1 MGAVTR
7 YRNASRSVRT
17 ALVGRDG
24 AGRGRSVAAIPASP
38 ERTTSPGG
46 LTVLFLVSD
55 TGGGHRRAAEAIIGE
70 LAARCGPTFRP
81 VTCDPLAGPAAAWP
95 LRCLAAL
102 YGPIVRWAPWAWGV
116 AYYISDSRLAMAVL
130 WRTVF
135 ALADGPVASAVTA
148 TAPDVIVSCHPL
160 TGRAAIRAARGGPLR
175 RGPAGAASAGVASD
189 VRRSDSATPVV
200 TVVTDLVALHASWL
214 SPVADLVAV
223 PTAAGRSRC
232 EAAGIPSAR
241 CVEVGLP
248 VEAGS
253 DRRVLSPAGRATL
266 RRSLGLEPASFVVLL
281 TGGAEGCGGLARRT
295 AAILRQFDDVHVV
308 TVCGRNSPLR
318 RKLNARLGQ
327 ARGRLTVLGFV
338 GNISDWL
345 RCADVVVTKAGPA
358 IIAEAACVAVP
369 LLLTSHLPGQER
381 GNANLVVRAG
391 GGRHARGVRGMLRE
405 LAQLREDPAALG
417 ALAVGSKAL
426 ARPDA
431 AADVAGLV
439 GSLAVMRER
448 ASAVQAAR

>member
-7 YRNASRSVRT
+7 YWTASRSVRA

-24 AGRGRSVAAIPASP
+24 PGRGKSVAAIPASP
-38 ERTTSPGG
+38 ERATSPGG

-70 LAARCGPTFRP
+70 LAAKYGPTFRP
-81 VTCDPLAGPAAAWP
+81 VTCDPLAGPGAAWP

-102 YGPIVRWAPWAWGV
+102 YGPLVRWAPWAWGV
-116 AYYISDSRLAMAVL
+116 AYYISNSRLAMAVL

-135 ALADGPVASAVTA
+135 ALADGPVASAMTA
-148 TAPDVIVSCHPL
+148 TAADVIVSCHPL
-160 TGRAAIRAARGGPLR
+160 TGRAAIRAARGRPLPLGP
-175 RGPAGAASAGVASD
+175 
-189 VRRSDSATPVV
+189 DSATPVV

-241 CVEVGLP
+241 CVDAGLP

-253 DRRVLSPAGRATL
+253 DRRVLSRDGRASL
-266 RRSLGLEPASFVVLL
+266 RQSLGLEPASFVVLL
-281 TGGAEGCGGLARRT
+281 TGGGEGCGGLARRT
-295 AAILRQFDDVHVV
+295 AAILRQLDDVHVV
-308 TVCGRNSPLR
+308 TVCGRNGPLL

-327 ARGRLTVLGFV
+327 ARGQLTVLGFV

-345 RCADVVVTKAGPA
+345 RCADVVVTKAGPG

-381 GNANLVVRAG
+381 GNANLVVGAG
-391 GGRHARGVRGMLRE
+391 AGRYARGVRGMLRE
-405 LAQLREDPAALG
+405 LAQLREDPAALR

-439 GSLAVMRER
+439 GSLAVLRER

>member
-38 ERTTSPGG
+38 ERTTSPEG

-55 TGGGHRRAAEAIIGE
+55 TGGGHRRAAEAIMGE
-70 LAARCGPTFRP
+70 LAAKYGPAFRP

-116 AYYISDSRLAMAVL
+116 AYYISNSRLAMAVL

-160 TGRAAIRAARGGPLR
+160 TGRAAIRAARRRPLPGGP
-175 RGPAGAASAGVASD
+175 
-189 VRRSDSATPVV
+189 DSVTPVV

-232 EAAGIPSAR
+232 EAAGIPPAR
-241 CVEVGLP
+241 CLEVGLP
-248 VEAGS
+248 VEAGG
-253 DRRVLSPAGRATL
+253 DRRVLSRDGRATL
-266 RRSLGLEPASFVVLL
+266 RQSLGLEPASFVVLL
-281 TGGAEGCGGLARRT
+281 CGGGEGCGGLARRT

-308 TVCGRNSPLR
+308 TVCGRNVPLR

-327 ARGRLTVLGFV
+327 ARGQLTVLGFV

-345 RCADVVVTKAGPA
+345 RCADVVVTKAGPG

-381 GNANLVVRAG
+381 GNANLVVGAG
-391 GGRHARGVRGMLRE
+391 AGRYARGVRGMLRE